1 MRTIG
6 DKMKI
11 GDLVKYKEP
20 YSKRAYLRKRGMGI
34 IMETN
39 KRESRVYFLEDEL
52 SKAVWVSNNWL
63 RLEQ

>member
-1 MRTIG
+1 
-6 DKMKI
+6 MKI

-20 YSKRAYLRKRGMGI
+20 YSKLAYLRRRGMGI

-52 SKAVWVSNNWL
+52 SKTVWVSNNWL
-63 RLEQ
+63 RTEQ